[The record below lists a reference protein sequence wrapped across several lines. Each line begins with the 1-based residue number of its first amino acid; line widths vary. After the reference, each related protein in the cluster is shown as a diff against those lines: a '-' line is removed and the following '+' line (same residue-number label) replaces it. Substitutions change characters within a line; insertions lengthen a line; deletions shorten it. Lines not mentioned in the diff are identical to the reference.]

1 VGAGAGWRSGTHSA
15 SRCAGQEV
23 THAQARTVTREYV
36 TTTKPYTT
44 TVTRNATV
52 VPMRRQRSEEIGY
65 GSSYP
70 NRRIVTRDAYSV
82 PMTRRQS
89 DDLGLGYGS
98 TYPDRLR

>member
-1 VGAGAGWRSGTHSA
+1 
-15 SRCAGQEV
+15 
-23 THAQARTVTREYV
+23 
-36 TTTKPYTT
+36 
-44 TVTRNATV
+44 V
-52 VPMRRQRSEEIGY
+52 VPMRRQQSEEIGY

-70 NRRIVTRDAYSV
+70 DRRIVTRDAYSV